1 MKQSSPLKEWNIQD
15 KPREKF
21 LKYGPQTLSDAE
33 LLAIMLG
40 SGVKNKNVVDLA
52 KEILASVN
60 DNLEMLGRK
69 SIEELCAISGL
80 GPVKAMHI
88 LASLELGL
96 RRDNAANHV
105 TIIRFSS
112 DISTFMYSKIANSNA
127 EEFWVIC
134 LNRRN
139 EVINCKMIGKGG
151 ISAVY
156 VDIKL
161 LLKYVIMQ
169 ESSSF
174 IVCHNHPSGNIKP
187 SKQDIELTRNLIAAS
202 KSLQLSFL
210 DHVILSC
217 NKNKYF
223 SMNDEGILDFD
234 L

>member
-15 KPREKF
+15 KPRERF
-21 LKYGPQTLSDAE
+21 LKYGPQNLSDAE

-60 DNLEMLGRK
+60 DNLDMLGRK
-69 SIEELCAISGL
+69 SVEELCAISGL
-80 GPVKAMHI
+80 GPIKAMHI

-96 RRDNAANHV
+96 RRDSVANQV
-105 TIIRFSS
+105 TIIHSSS
-112 DISTFMYSKIANSNA
+112 DIASLMYSKIANANA

-139 EVINCKMIGKGG
+139 EIINSKMIGKGG

-187 SKQDIELTRNLIAAS
+187 STQDVELTRNLIAAS
-202 KSLQLSFL
+202 KSLQLNFL

-217 NKNKYF
+217 KKNIYF
-223 SMNDEGILDFD
+223 SMNDEGTVNF
-234 L
+234 